1 MVKDP
6 VCGMEVDEK
15 KAVASLVYGDK
26 TYYFCAQACK
36 RAFEKEVTGRSA
48 MSHPREADLVFLI
61 ADLAGYTALTE
72 AMGDMEAATVIARYV
87 ELAHDVLRPGTRLV
101 ERVGD
106 ELLIVGDEVPSTL
119 RTARDLHAAVECEPL
134 FPEVR
139 AGLHAGRVLDY
150 DGKYI
155 GAALNLTAR
164 VTSYATPGQILC
176 TEAVATQAEGLG
188 DIKCRDVGADPLQK
202 HRRTRS
208 GLQSHRR
215 PWLRPDDCRRS
226 HLPGARHAGDGAG
239 TTTARRHDLL
249 LLLNRVRPRV
259 RRAPARLRGRRGRP
273 MIRVEILTAP
283 G

>member
-188 DIKCRDVGADPLQK
+188 DIKCRDVGLIRFRNIVEPVRVFKVIVAPGCGQTIVVDPI
-202 HRRTRS
+202 
-208 GLQSHRR
+208 
-215 PWLRPDDCRRS
+215 CRV
-226 HLPGARHAGDGAG
+226 HVTPE
-239 TTTARRHDLL
+239 T
-249 LLLNRVRPRV
+249 
-259 RRAPARLRGRRGRP
+259 APARQQLGDTTFYFCSIGCARAFAERPHVYVGDEGGR
-273 MIRVEILTAP
+273 
-283 G
+283 